1 MAFAFNPMACA
12 FNPMACA
19 FNPMACAFNPMAC
32 AFNPMAANNPQGKSS
47 KSSKEKSDQTILRDS
62 EDILSAIKE
71 SQVLTVNEFLAEWD
85 WDLISAVLDS
95 PKLSIK
101 RQEDPTHIKFVR
113 RLLQFYKPSNKQYCL
128 IEVGNTSARKLS
140 EVGLELIDFLLRR
153 EEQPDGKRLLLELVQ
168 EISDGLTEATS
179 TGHMMGVFC
188 SSSINDTLARDY
200 FLFIGR
206 LSSTHLGTRCLERS
220 SGVFQHLL
228 EICSMKEREK
238 MLKLI
243 LASFDYGK
251 DGIARVIL
259 AKALT
264 AAPLASSRL
273 YATRFMRV
281 LLRAKTQYFSNWG
294 MELLTNQLYDQASEV
309 VAEAI
314 DVLQEACEDE
324 ANLQRL
330 IEIRP
335 ALLHLG
341 EKGVI
346 LLVRYLSVSRGFTYL
361 SEVDYVEPLLKV
373 WKLSYNLEYV
383 HWIENELGEALTLF
397 QKLADNDNYIRR
409 SLNDRMPGFLGLFKN
424 YVLQLN
430 MNLSEG
436 QKRYIRYSRMA
447 GFLKDSINTILY
459 YSLETAKDILNMKA
473 ALWALGHI
481 GSTSWGVAL
490 INPVPRLTTPTD
502 TNFDDDDSVLEDDY
516 IDIIKEVVQLA
527 QECEVLTVRG
537 TCFYVLGLIA
547 KTSQG
552 ADRLEELGWECVRHR
567 GAETWPVI
575 EQEVAY
581 LADDY
586 MSEEECVGSESGDE
600 ADENQNG
607 ASSTSAN
614 DRYGG
619 VYMGDEVSDFCE
631 PYHTEAFEYT
641 RITLGEDRKGKGKKR
656 SPEDEKLSEQDEKRA
671 NSDFKTRTF
680 NIDDSGNFTEQSVS
694 LMSGLERIVG
704 SGTTAS
710 IYLGGE
716 DTAVF
721 SKQDSRENLMQ
732 TLANLEKQQSSR
744 SSSSEP
750 NLSMFSKSTPKKNG
764 IDIREATKETRSVY
778 GEGGI
783 YLGEEE
789 IEEEPRNEREELLF
803 GSKWFA
809 PKAQD
814 EREPPQKENA
824 QGSARPQ
831 RFEKMFSSELQ
842 LDNLRP
848 IREVDSKENI
858 PDNLRSPTKDEVD
871 GSIAQTVKKSSFIDI
886 QGQNGREQNGNERES
901 FSMQPDSY
909 TSQYSSLPSEN
920 SSSRQSP
927 IDFRRSSSLEING
940 NDDKRG
946 RSLSLPARKDSLTS
960 TPGSRSASFSGV
972 PQNIPALLHGRS
984 ESDPGMSGDSH
995 AESFS
1000 SQDSEKERLAGLRE
1014 RSDSDERRSK
1024 NYLLDVSTASRKVR
1038 RPRGNTFTLSVSPAS
1053 FRVGSVS
1060 SYCESP
1066 VVASA
1071 RDGLG
1076 YAAWTTLRK
1085 QRTFRKE
1092 IDLKIQ
1098 QSSAVS
1104 PYRQIMERRNHRRG
1118 YSSSFSTTD
1127 FPRINHHVS
1136 IPSSLSQ
1143 LPYIVTRRHFSN
1155 TTSISSTGSENF
1167 PAATTTEPAV
1177 NTDDYVGRCIPI
1189 QLYDILRLNAYEYK
1203 GSWAANFDQE
1213 GEDCGKVV
1221 GEDFPHIEGRC
1232 LHCLTLSRSSSRN
1245 SVKSRKTLKEKDERK
1260 NSNNLR
1266 DRSENEFPKKKFSA
1280 SSLPQIDP
1288 QSEDR
1293 ILVHKEVLRLIVN
1306 LSSSVASKASQQGLI
1321 TLKDQYPW
1329 AFEDLCLYSQMMD
1342 QLGTYTF
1349 RLSMRRFIQAM
1360 FENINY
1366 ISVFHQADA
1375 ILGRTGDR

>member
-1 MAFAFNPMACA
+1 M
-12 FNPMACA
+12 
-19 FNPMACAFNPMAC
+19 
-32 AFNPMAANNPQGKSS
+32 
-47 KSSKEKSDQTILRDS
+47 
-62 EDILSAIKE
+62 
-71 SQVLTVNEFLAEWD
+71 
-85 WDLISAVLDS
+85 
-95 PKLSIK
+95 
-101 RQEDPTHIKFVR
+101 
-113 RLLQFYKPSNKQYCL
+113 
-128 IEVGNTSARKLS
+128 
-140 EVGLELIDFLLRR
+140 
-153 EEQPDGKRLLLELVQ
+153 
-168 EISDGLTEATS
+168 
-179 TGHMMGVFC
+179 
-188 SSSINDTLARDY
+188 
-200 FLFIGR
+200 
-206 LSSTHLGTRCLERS
+206 
-220 SGVFQHLL
+220 
-228 EICSMKEREK
+228 
-238 MLKLI
+238 
-243 LASFDYGK
+243 
-251 DGIARVIL
+251 
-259 AKALT
+259 
-264 AAPLASSRL
+264 
-273 YATRFMRV
+273 
-281 LLRAKTQYFSNWG
+281 
-294 MELLTNQLYDQASEV
+294 
-309 VAEAI
+309 
-314 DVLQEACEDE
+314 
-324 ANLQRL
+324 
-330 IEIRP
+330 
-335 ALLHLG
+335 
-341 EKGVI
+341 
-346 LLVRYLSVSRGFTYL
+346 
-361 SEVDYVEPLLKV
+361 
-373 WKLSYNLEYV
+373 
-383 HWIENELGEALTLF
+383 
-397 QKLADNDNYIRR
+397 
-409 SLNDRMPGFLGLFKN
+409 
-424 YVLQLN
+424 
-430 MNLSEG
+430 
-436 QKRYIRYSRMA
+436 
-447 GFLKDSINTILY
+447 
-459 YSLETAKDILNMKA
+459 
-473 ALWALGHI
+473 
-481 GSTSWGVAL
+481 
-490 INPVPRLTTPTD
+490 
-502 TNFDDDDSVLEDDY
+502 
-516 IDIIKEVVQLA
+516 
-527 QECEVLTVRG
+527 
-537 TCFYVLGLIA
+537 LGLIA

-586 MSEEECVGSESGDE
+586 KSEEECVGSESGDE

-607 ASSTSAN
+607 ANSTLAN

-656 SPEDEKLSEQDEKRA
+656 SPEDEKLTEQDEKRA

-744 SSSSEP
+744 TSNSEP

-764 IDIREATKETRSVY
+764 IDIREATKETRSVF

-809 PKAQD
+809 PKSQD
-814 EREPPQKENA
+814 EREPPQKENP

-858 PDNLRSPTKDEVD
+858 PDNLKSPTKDEVD
-871 GSIAQTVKKSSFIDI
+871 GSIAQTVNKSSFIDI
-886 QGQNGREQNGNERES
+886 QGQNGRERNGNERES

-1000 SQDSEKERLAGLRE
+1000 SQDSEKERLAGRRVRSGVKSKEASVINERRIMFPDPTSKLGLRE

-1118 YSSSFSTTD
+1118 
-1127 FPRINHHVS
+1127 
-1136 IPSSLSQ
+1136 
-1143 LPYIVTRRHFSN
+1143 
-1155 TTSISSTGSENF
+1155 
-1167 PAATTTEPAV
+1167 
-1177 NTDDYVGRCIPI
+1177 
-1189 QLYDILRLNAYEYK
+1189 
-1203 GSWAANFDQE
+1203 
-1213 GEDCGKVV
+1213 
-1221 GEDFPHIEGRC
+1221 
-1232 LHCLTLSRSSSRN
+1232 
-1245 SVKSRKTLKEKDERK
+1245 
-1260 NSNNLR
+1260 
-1266 DRSENEFPKKKFSA
+1266 
-1280 SSLPQIDP
+1280 
-1288 QSEDR
+1288 
-1293 ILVHKEVLRLIVN
+1293 
-1306 LSSSVASKASQQGLI
+1306 
-1321 TLKDQYPW
+1321 
-1329 AFEDLCLYSQMMD
+1329 
-1342 QLGTYTF
+1342 
-1349 RLSMRRFIQAM
+1349 
-1360 FENINY
+1360 
-1366 ISVFHQADA
+1366 
-1375 ILGRTGDR
+1375 